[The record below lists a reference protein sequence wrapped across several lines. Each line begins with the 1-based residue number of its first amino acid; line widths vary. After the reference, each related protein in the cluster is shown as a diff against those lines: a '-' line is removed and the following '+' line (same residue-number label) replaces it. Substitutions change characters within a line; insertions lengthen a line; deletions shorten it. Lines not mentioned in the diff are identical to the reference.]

1 MIPCMLVQGEAFP
14 LHEGAPSLPP
24 FSQKEKLR
32 KIHRPLKVTR
42 YLVEKMGLGLGGG
55 TGEQRG
61 AGESKHQEKKGKVWF
76 LVLCPSKGPVSRAVP
91 SQEAHWRREGVYEEP
106 PPPEAA

>member
-14 LHEGAPSLPP
+14 LHGGAPSLPP

-42 YLVEKMGLGLGGG
+42 YLVEKMGLGLGGWDRRAERG
-55 TGEQRG
+55 RREQAPRKE
-61 AGESKHQEKKGKVWF
+61 GESV
-76 LVLCPSKGPVSRAVP
+76 VLGALP
-91 SQEAHWRREGVYEEP
+91 
-106 PPPEAA
+106 